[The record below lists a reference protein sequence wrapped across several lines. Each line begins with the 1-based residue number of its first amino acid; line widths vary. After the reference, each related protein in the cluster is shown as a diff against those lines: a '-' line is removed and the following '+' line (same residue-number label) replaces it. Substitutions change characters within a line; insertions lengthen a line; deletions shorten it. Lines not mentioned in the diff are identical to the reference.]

1 MRLEKRTYQ
10 LYTYIYNLYEICVF
24 KIFINK
30 AFKILHVCVYIELI
44 KDTVSK
50 ISSYLV

>member
-1 MRLEKRTYQ
+1 MKYVYL
-10 LYTYIYNLYEICVF
+10 F
-24 KIFINK
+24 KIFINR
-30 AFKILHVCVYIELI
+30 AFKILHICVYIELI